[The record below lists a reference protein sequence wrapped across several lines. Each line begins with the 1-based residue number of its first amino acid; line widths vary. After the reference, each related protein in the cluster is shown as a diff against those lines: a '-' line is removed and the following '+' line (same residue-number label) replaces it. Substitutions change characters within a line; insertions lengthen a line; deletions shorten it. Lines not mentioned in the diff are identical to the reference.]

1 MGTRDGEK
9 MVHHNFD
16 NRPKLQQISVL
27 IFFVVFVLF
36 SPPPFLSVCL
46 SLPSLSLPPSLS
58 PSLPALSL
66 LFLFKNSVKP
76 SKKPLDTPNLAGAF
90 LISCNVEVG
99 PYQLNRSAN

>member
-16 NRPKLQQISVL
+16 NKLQQISVL

-58 PSLPALSL
+58 PLPPLSL
-66 LFLFKNSVKP
+66 FFFFFKILSNPVRNP
-76 SKKPLDTPNLAGAF
+76 WTLPT
-90 LISCNVEVG
+90 
-99 PYQLNRSAN
+99 

>member
-16 NRPKLQQISVL
+16 NKLQQISVL

-58 PSLPALSL
+58 LSFPLPALSL
-66 LFLFKNSVKP
+66 SSFSFLKFCQ
-76 SKKPLDTPNLAGAF
+76 T
-90 LISCNVEVG
+90 
-99 PYQLNRSAN
+99 Q

>member
-16 NRPKLQQISVL
+16 NKLQQISVL

-46 SLPSLSLPPSLS
+46 SLPSLSLSLPLSRSLSLS
-58 PSLPALSL
+58 PSLPRSLSSFS
-66 LFLFKNSVKP
+66 FLKFCQ
-76 SKKPLDTPNLAGAF
+76 T
-90 LISCNVEVG
+90 
-99 PYQLNRSAN
+99 Q

>member
-16 NRPKLQQISVL
+16 NKLQQISVL

-58 PSLPALSL
+58 LSL
-66 LFLFKNSVKP
+66 SLSPLSLSSFSFLKFCQ
-76 SKKPLDTPNLAGAF
+76 T
-90 LISCNVEVG
+90 
-99 PYQLNRSAN
+99 Q

>member
-1 MGTRDGEK
+1 MGEK

-58 PSLPALSL
+58 LSLSLSPSLSPRSLSSFS
-66 LFLFKNSVKP
+66 FLKFCQ
-76 SKKPLDTPNLAGAF
+76 T
-90 LISCNVEVG
+90 
-99 PYQLNRSAN
+99 Q

>member
-16 NRPKLQQISVL
+16 NKLQQIRVL

-46 SLPSLSLPPSLS
+46 SLPSLSPSLS
-58 PSLPALSL
+58 LSLSLSLPPPLSL
-66 LFLFKNSVKP
+66 FFFFFKILSNPVRNP
-76 SKKPLDTPNLAGAF
+76 WTLPT
-90 LISCNVEVG
+90 
-99 PYQLNRSAN
+99 

>member
-9 MVHHNFD
+9 IVHHNFD

-46 SLPSLSLPPSLS
+46 SLPSLSPSLS
-58 PSLPALSL
+58 LSLSLSLPPLSL
-66 LFLFKNSVKP
+66 FFFFFKILSNPVRNP
-76 SKKPLDTPNLAGAF
+76 WTLPT
-90 LISCNVEVG
+90 
-99 PYQLNRSAN
+99 